1 MDTRRLI
8 KKKPGFQVE
17 AKSLEEALKKDLN
30 LNDDFHLELFVIYD
44 IFNATAEDIALLE
57 SQVLAEPAIDEV
69 VDLPDLT
76 NKKALAFEYLP
87 GQYDQRADSAMQC
100 LMLLNNKKDVRIH
113 SGTLMVM
120 DNIDEKQLEA
130 ISHYMINPVEAR
142 EKNLAILDD
151 SQNATVKDVPVV
163 EGFIQ
168 LDTPSLA
175 QMIKELGL
183 AMSLEDLAFVQD
195 YFKNEEK
202 RNPTLTE
209 IRVLDTYWSDHCRHT
224 TFETILRSVAFE
236 DMRFNEQLEDAWQQ
250 YLALRAET
258 GRENK
263 PITLMDLATIAGRTL
278 RKRGKLD
285 DQEVSDEINACS
297 IEVEVDV
304 NGKKEPWLLMFKN
317 ETHNHPT
324 EIEPFG
330 GAATCIGGAIR
341 DPLSGRSYVY
351 QAMRITGVGD
361 IIAPLSETLE
371 HKLPQSKISKTA
383 AKGYSSYGNQ
393 IGLATTY
400 VEEIFDP
407 GYVAKRME
415 VGGVVGAAPKSHVKR
430 EKPEAGDVI
439 VYIGGATG
447 RDGIGG
453 ATGSSKEHTDTSLD
467 TCSSEVQKGN
477 ALMERKLQ
485 RLFRNP
491 NATRCIKKANDFGAG
506 GVSVAVGELAD
517 GLVINL
523 DAVPVKYTGLD
534 GTELAISESQER
546 MAVCIAKEDLET
558 FLKECEK
565 ENLDALQVAEVTDKD
580 RLVMNWKGKTIVD
593 LSRKFL
599 DTNGVRQK
607 VDVIIKPG
615 EQKCDPFGYF
625 IPSAFDTHTDNTVNT
640 LAWTLMQANVADQSG
655 LQEMFDASIGKSTVL
670 MPFGGKTQRTPEV
683 GSVQK
688 LPVDGFTTTCSLMT
702 YGFDPMLSRFSP
714 WLGAQYSVIEA
725 LARLSALGANPFKAR
740 LSNQEYFERL
750 GKDPIKW
757 GYPLQA
763 LLGLI
768 KAQME
773 FETPAIG
780 GKDSMSGTF
789 NHLHVPPTL
798 ITFAVTTENTSK
810 IISSSFKGA
819 KHPIYLVKH
828 TPFVNGEPDYQALK
842 KNFQSMMAQNEK
854 GNILAAR
861 PVKDGGYGAAAT
873 IMAFGNNIGFEFL
886 PHGEPAFGS
895 SLHPFGF
902 NIGSL
907 VVETKELVDEENW
920 ILLGQTKSLPQAKIG
935 FDSLSLEEAY
945 EIWTSRYGELYPKF
959 APTENNENNSVN
971 TPLYEGKKRY
981 SKVKVEKPVVV
992 IPVFP
997 GQNCEFDTKA
1007 QFERAGAEV
1016 RTVVFNNLDV
1026 DHVSESIDTLAK
1038 EIEKAQIF
1046 MVVGGFSLGD
1056 EPDGSGKFIVSVLHN
1071 PKIKAALDKMRAN
1084 EGLILGICNGFQAL
1098 VKSGLLPFGDLDK
1111 DGKELA
1117 TLFRNDINRHV
1128 SHMATTRITS
1138 NRSPWLQDFK
1148 PGQVH
1153 SVAISHGE
1161 GKFMADE
1168 ALLQS
1173 LVEKGQIATQ
1183 YVDEEGNPTMDPK
1196 HNLNGSMMAI
1206 EGILSEDGMIFGKM
1220 GHSERYEDGLFQ
1232 NIALD
1237 RNQNIF
1243 QSGVRFFTHEGK
1255 DE

>member
-1 MDTRRLI
+1 MNKRVLI
-8 KKKPGFQVE
+8 GKKEGYRIE
-17 AKSLEEALKKDLN
+17 SESLQETLKKDLQ
-30 LNDDFHLELFVIYD
+30 LADDFSLDLYVLYD
-44 IFNATAEDIALLE
+44 IFNATDEDLNLLC
-57 SQVLAEPAIDEV
+57 QTVLAEPAIDEV
-69 VDLPDLT
+69 LEGVET
-76 NKKALAFEYLP
+76 EGKAVLAFEYLP

-120 DNIDEKQLEA
+120 DSVSDAQLKAIEA
-130 ISHYMINPVEAR
+130 YMINPVEAR
-142 EKNLAILDD
+142 RKDLSVLDD
-151 SQNATVKDVPVV
+151 SLANDVKDVPVI
-163 EGFIQ
+163 EGFTD
-168 LDTPSLA
+168 LDRAGLEA
-175 QMIKELGL
+175 MAADLGL
-183 AMSLEDLAFVQD
+183 AMSVEDLAFVQD
-195 YFKNEEK
+195 YFKNREQ
-202 RNPTLTE
+202 RNPSMTE

-224 TFETILRSVAFE
+224 TFETILKSAKLSDEKFE
-236 DMRFNEQLEDAWQQ
+236 KQMEEAWNR
-250 YLALRAET
+250 YLAYRTEV
-258 GRENK
+258 GRQDK

-297 IEVEVDV
+297 IEIEVDV

-351 QAMRITGVGD
+351 QAMRITGAGD
-361 IIAPLSETLE
+361 INAPLSETLE

-407 GYVAKRME
+407 GYTAKRME
-415 VGGVVGAAPKSHVKR
+415 VGGVVGAAPKNHVKR
-430 EKPEAGDVI
+430 EKPAKGDLI

-453 ATGSSKEHTDTSLD
+453 ATGSSKEHNDTSLD

-491 NATRCIKKANDFGAG
+491 AATRLIKKANDFGAG

-517 GLVINL
+517 GLNIDL
-523 DAVPVKYTGLD
+523 DAVLVKYTGLD

-546 MAVCIAKEDLET
+546 MAVCIAKEDLDA

-565 ENLDALQVAEVTDKD
+565 ENLNAVVVAEVTDTN
-580 RLVMNWKGKTIVD
+580 RLVMNWKGRTIVD
-593 LSRKFL
+593 LDRAFL
-599 DTNGVRQK
+599 DTNGVRQE
-607 VDVIIKPG
+607 VEAEILPG
-615 EQKCDPFGYF
+615 EEACSPFGKNET
-625 IPSAFDTHTDNTVNT
+625 SLKEVLTEMNT
-640 LAWTLMQANVADQSG
+640 ADQSG
-655 LQEMFDASIGKSTVL
+655 LAEMFDASIGKSTVL
-670 MPFGGKTQRTPEV
+670 MPFGGKTQHTPEI

-702 YGFDPMLSRFSP
+702 YGFDPMLSRYSP
-714 WLGAQYSVIEA
+714 WLGAQYSVVEA
-725 LARLSALGANPFKAR
+725 LARLAALGADPLKAR

-750 GKDPIKW
+750 GKDPKKW

-763 LLGLI
+763 LLGLVE
-768 KAQME
+768 AEMA

-789 NHLHVPPTL
+789 NDLHVPPTL
-798 ITFAVTTENTSK
+798 ITFAVTTENTDA
-810 IISSSFKGA
+810 ITDSSFKEAG
-819 KHPIYLVKH
+819 HPLYLIQH
-828 TPFVNGEPDYQALK
+828 TQKADESPDYEQLK
-842 KNFQSMMAQNEK
+842 ENFKTLKEENAA

-861 PVKDGGYGAAAT
+861 TVKDGGIGAAAA
-873 IMAFGNNIGFEFL
+873 IMSFGNEVGAKIACDN
-886 PHGEPAFGS
+886 PY
-895 SLHPFGF
+895 GF
-902 NIGSL
+902 NLGSIL
-907 VVETKELVDEENW
+907 VETKEPVEKANW
-920 ILLGQTKSLPQAKIG
+920 IRVGETIAEPVITINDESLAIP
-935 FDSLSLEEAY
+935 EAY
-945 EIWTSRYGELYPKF
+945 ALWTSRYDSLYPREAGRKK
-959 APTENNENNSVN
+959 AETISDEV
-971 TPLYEGKKRY
+971 TPLHTGRPRY

-997 GQNCEFDTKA
+997 GQNCEFDTAEK
-1007 QFERAGAEV
+1007 FRRAGADV
-1016 RTVVFNNLDV
+1016 HTVVFNNLDV
-1026 DHVSESIDTLAK
+1026 AHIEESLDTLAN
-1038 EIEKAQIF
+1038 EIKNAQIF
-1046 MVVGGFSLGD
+1046 MVVGGFSLAD
-1056 EPDGSGKFIVSVLHN
+1056 EPDGSGKFIVSVLRS
-1071 PKIKAALDKMRAN
+1071 PKIKAALQEMRAN

-1111 DGKELA
+1111 DGEELA

-1128 SHMATTRITS
+1128 SHVAKTRITS
-1138 NRSPWLQDFK
+1138 NKSPWLQSYK
-1148 PGQVH
+1148 PGEMH

-1168 ALLQS
+1168 DLLKALA
-1173 LVEKGQIATQ
+1173 KNGQIATQ
-1183 YVDEEGNPTMDPK
+1183 YVDDNGCPTMDEA
-1196 HNLNGSMMAI
+1196 HNLNGSSLAI

-1232 NIALD
+1232 NIAGNRD
-1237 RNQNIF
+1237 QNIF
-1243 QSGVRFFTHEGK
+1243 ENGVRFFTHEG
-1255 DE
+1255 EEA